1 MISGS
6 KAPSEHINKKKGRK
20 MTSKEKREKMCLD
33 KNHLALLQDPKNL
46 RDNSLY
52 TPEGY
57 STDHKKDL

>member
-1 MISGS
+1 MLSGS
-6 KAPSEHINKKKGRK
+6 QVASDAIKKKRAK
-20 MTSKEKREKMCLD
+20 KTNSKDKRERMNLD
-33 KNHLALLQDPKNL
+33 KYHLKLLQDPKNL